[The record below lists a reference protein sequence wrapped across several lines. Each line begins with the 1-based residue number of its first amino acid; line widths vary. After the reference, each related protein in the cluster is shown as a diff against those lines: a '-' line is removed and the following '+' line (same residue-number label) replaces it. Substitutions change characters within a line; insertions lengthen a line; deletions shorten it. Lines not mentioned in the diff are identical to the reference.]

1 MTWTKLSDDFG
12 EDCARVQLSD
22 AAFRT
27 HVEGL
32 LWTMRRGTGGQ
43 LDRRDID
50 RLADT
55 DAPMAAVKE
64 LLDVG
69 FWQQTEAGFLVVHAM
84 SDQIEP
90 HVIEHR
96 RKLAAERQ
104 QRKRLHDA
112 GDHSMCLPKT
122 CKQAPVT
129 RDVTRDK
136 TRDPGLVGSGLDGR
150 TNYSPREGEAD
161 GR

>member
-32 LWTMRRGTGGQ
+32 LWTMRRGTGGR
-43 LDRRDID
+43 LNRRDID
-50 RLADT
+50 RLAET
-55 DAPMAAVKE
+55 EAPMAAVKE

-69 FWQQTEAGFLVVHAM
+69 FWQQAEDGFLIVHAM
-84 SDQIEP
+84 SEQIEP

-96 RKLAAERQ
+96 RKVDRERQ
-104 QRKRLHDA
+104 QRKRLHEV
-112 GDHSMCLPKT
+112 GDHTMCLLKT
-122 CKQAPVT
+122 CKEATVT
-129 RDVTRDK
+129 RDVTRDVR
-136 TRDPGLVGSGLDGR
+136 RDPGLVWSGQDGKP
-150 TNYSPREGEAD
+150 NYSPTEVEAD